1 MTDDLL
7 KRLVDW
13 DEYDEGK
20 LNDMREEA
28 KDRIEKLTERNQELA
43 LDYLAALG
51 QSADRIEALTAERD
65 RLHVALTRLLE
76 PFGDDPCYYD
86 HHGYCQAHF
95 IEADCCVAYGR
106 ATLKGETP

>member
-1 MTDDLL
+1 MNNHQPDNW
-7 KRLVDW
+7 VV
-13 DEYDEGK
+13 
-20 LNDMREEA
+20 
-28 KDRIEKLTERNQELA
+28 
-43 LDYLAALG
+43 
-51 QSADRIEALTAERD
+51 IEALTAERD